1 MAGVL
6 KLNKM
11 VKNMKVN
18 GFKIKKK
25 VKVNMLGQ
33 MEKKQKECGKMINI
47 KDMLK
52 WNLMMKNNK
61 NQQKK

>member
-1 MAGVL
+1 MDKDMAGVL

-33 MEKKQKECGKMINI
+33 MEKK
-47 KDMLK
+47 
-52 WNLMMKNNK
+52 
-61 NQQKK
+61 